1 MPTVFFL
8 CEELQKHWPSV
19 QLDAS
24 SKVSKYTTD
33 LSKIKQVSSSTPN
46 FFFANIY
53 LQNYAHHVD
62 SSHLASSGRPAVCA
76 VPRIY
81 LSYLFSDTERSCHLK
96 LQPFP
101 LDVLSSA
108 TAWSQ
113 AFLSFQQTSSLH
125 ARSNS

>member
-62 SSHLASSGRPAVCA
+62 SSYLASSGDL
-76 VPRIY
+76 
-81 LSYLFSDTERSCHLK
+81 LSVQFLEFTCLIFSVTLRG
-96 LQPFP
+96 
-101 LDVLSSA
+101 VV
-108 TAWSQ
+108 T
-113 AFLSFQQTSSLH
+113 
-125 ARSNS
+125 